1 MVNRIEPSQFELRSA
16 VSYEVLSLM
25 EEKDG
30 IVLVSTR
37 IVVVHALRQIW
48 PVSLRYFKVR

>member
-37 IVVVHALRQIW
+37 VVVVHALRQIW
-48 PVSLRYFKVR
+48 PSQSKVPL